1 MLCLTGVL
9 AGGAYRGSAAPV
21 TARAAPA
28 AAASRAP
35 LGGRLLLRFGSVSVL
50 ISLRGVAA

>member
-1 MLCLTGVL
+1 MLCLAGVL

-21 TARAAPA
+21 TACA
-28 AAASRAP
+28 AAAVATNRTRF
-35 LGGRLLLRFGSVSVL
+35 GGRLVVRFGSVSVL